1 MDVRIN
7 APCGRATV
15 LLDHNVTTAGTNI
28 VDHGLELIYNKRKSD
43 GDSCSTTANVC
54 PDCQAYIDSLVPEPP
69 YVNPWLP
76 YLYALYSCCSA
87 CFLFFCFLYLRKLS
101 RKYYPEGGWI
111 SFLNPFKTIKV
122 YKVVTPR
129 HLKYTPRLDAWRN
142 AWLLPKGECAIC
154 QEKTTVFKLSPC
166 NHCLCVE
173 DMVGYLEAALG
184 DISQFPVKVSFA
196 LRRLHFT
203 NRCKNS

>member
-1 MDVRIN
+1 MGRLRIYTGLYGYDKLAFDSDLPEYAVQGDNMDVRIN

-111 SFLNPFKTIKV
+111 SFLNPFKNNQSLQSCHSAT
-122 YKVVTPR
+122 
-129 HLKYTPRLDAWRN
+129 
-142 AWLLPKGECAIC
+142 
-154 QEKTTVFKLSPC
+154 
-166 NHCLCVE
+166 
-173 DMVGYLEAALG
+173 
-184 DISQFPVKVSFA
+184 SQI
-196 LRRLHFT
+196 HT
-203 NRCKNS
+203 